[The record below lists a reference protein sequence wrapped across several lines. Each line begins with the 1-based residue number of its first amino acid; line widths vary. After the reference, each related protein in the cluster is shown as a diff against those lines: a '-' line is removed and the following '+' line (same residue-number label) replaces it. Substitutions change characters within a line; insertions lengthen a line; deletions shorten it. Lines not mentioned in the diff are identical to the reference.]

1 MFRRFTLGTEQHGYD
16 FEITVESLHTDENKP
31 LTLRVSLNRKTNK
44 LSTKWQT
51 NTKDFV
57 FGQKLS
63 MDGKFSYHI
72 KNKSFGKKNS
82 EFIVEG
88 TDSQILGRK
97 TLDLSRYIDYSVD
110 SKQLREVLLLE
121 DAKLPNLFVT
131 VDIMYNRTTGRDRR
145 STGGDRM
152 TRANSLFLSDS
163 PSLSSNSGDPD
174 IAQHL
179 RLQINDLAMRISELQ
194 VQLTQSQQAE
204 KSARRE
210 IEQLKN
216 QLNQAGPSTGSSDA
230 SDLVFVD
237 GMSTFSSHEDDLL
250 QSIVENLA
258 VQDEENVEEDV
269 QAAAGEKLRLK
280 TLETENDQLKSENRV
295 LKLKIRSF
303 EVQESRDSVVNT
315 GRIRAGTTWS

>member
-145 STGGDRM
+145 STGSDSRG
-152 TRANSLFLSDS
+152 TRARSRLRDS

-216 QLNQAGPSTGSSDA
+216 QVNQAGPSKGANDA

-237 GMSTFSSHEDDLL
+237 GMATFSSHEDDLL

-258 VQDEENVEEDV
+258 VQDGEDVEEDV
-269 QAAAGEKLRLK
+269 QAAASEKLRLK